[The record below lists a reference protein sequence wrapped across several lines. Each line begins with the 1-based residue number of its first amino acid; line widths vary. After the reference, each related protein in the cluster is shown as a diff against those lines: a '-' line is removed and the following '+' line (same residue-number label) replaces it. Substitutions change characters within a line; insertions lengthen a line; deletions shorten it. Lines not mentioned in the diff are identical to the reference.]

1 MNERTNGPDLLTLAM
16 RRAHAETAE
25 RREPEPPPDAEN
37 ASAADA
43 ANGHDGTVEKPPLV
57 DQPA

>member
-1 MNERTNGPDLLTLAM
+1 MEKQTNGTDLLTLAM

-25 RREPEPPPDAEN
+25 WRERAPPPETED

-43 ANGHDGTVEKPPLV
+43 ANGHDGTVHKPLLV
-57 DQPA
+57 DQTA